1 MIVEGMGI
9 TESPVEEKETT
20 IINVWLYISSLCN
33 LEPRRIFHFY
43 LSALEFYGSTYYK
56 IE

>member
-20 IINVWLYISSLCN
+20 YMPEGGWLIPVVNDNKQIIV
-33 LEPRRIFHFY
+33 
-43 LSALEFYGSTYYK
+43 
-56 IE
+56 